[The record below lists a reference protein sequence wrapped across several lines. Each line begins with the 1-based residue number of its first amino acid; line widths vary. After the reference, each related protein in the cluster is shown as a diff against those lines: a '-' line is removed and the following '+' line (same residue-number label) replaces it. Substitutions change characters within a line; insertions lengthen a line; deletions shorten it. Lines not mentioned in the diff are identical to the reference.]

1 MSVFVGCN
9 GWVLFSTCLNVLV
22 QCTAECVIVV
32 FFLHTSQAMD
42 HLMHA
47 ELCDPWTECAGEE
60 LRGAC
65 CKIRRW
71 VLGVSFTHWN
81 FLCGPFTLNSYHV
94 IQNVSGK
101 CVPMFALVTDTC

>member
-71 VLGVSFTHWN
+71 ESYSQTNKLGRFPVVSESN
-81 FLCGPFTLNSYHV
+81 
-94 IQNVSGK
+94 
-101 CVPMFALVTDTC
+101 